1 MPLITYSEVVAVKIN
16 KRLMQDDLTKAVWI
30 ASVQVNT
37 KPKIP
42 WFPKSDFI
50 KKLTNMALFY
60 KKN

>member
-16 KRLMQDDLTKAVWI
+16 KRLVQDDLTKAVWI

-42 WFPKSDFI
+42 WFPSQISF
-50 KKLTNMALFY
+50 KKLTNMAFIL
-60 KKN
+60 